1 MAISPAV
8 AYCSSGGPST
18 SAGDAGTII
27 GPVALAQLVMRRLVR
42 GALPVGLA
50 SVLLSGTA
58 TAHVDYVVDEDAGTI
73 GEAIQFLI
81 ATTSDPLN
89 AVLLAAGG
97 IGLVG
102 LLAGWL
108 VVRPISRDIAEFR
121 ATMREYTD
129 LVPWLLRISIGI
141 PLVGA
146 GFAGY
151 FVSPSVPIEARL
163 LQIGIG
169 FLLLFGLATRA
180 VAAIGL
186 VAYVVGLAVDP
197 RLLLANEF
205 VGGFAA
211 IVLLGAGRPSADDV
225 LQRVAT
231 AEGTVY
237 GQIDP
242 IHRLA
247 VRFQTLVARYEAYV
261 PTLIRVSLGL
271 NFVYLGF
278 VQKLMSPQS
287 ALAVVDK
294 YDLTSVVPVP
304 PELWVVGA
312 GVTEIAVG
320 IFLLLGLFTRGFS
333 LVAFVLFTT
342 TLFGLPDD
350 PVLAHLSLYGL
361 VSVLLITGSGPLALD
376 NTIQHTGSESARTSN

>member
-1 MAISPAV
+1 MLRRV
-8 AYCSSGGPST
+8 AR
-18 SAGDAGTII
+18 GTIPI
-27 GPVALAQLVMRRLVR
+27 GAAV
-42 GALPVGLA
+42 
-50 SVLLSGTA
+50 VLLSGTA
-58 TAHVDYVVDEDAGTI
+58 TAHVDYVIDEDPETI
-73 GEAIQFLI
+73 GEAIQFVI
-81 ATTSDPLN
+81 ATLSDPLN
-89 AVLLAAGG
+89 AVLLAVGAV
-97 IGLVG
+97 GLVG

-108 VVRPISRDIAEFR
+108 LVRPFSRDIAEFR
-121 ATMREYTD
+121 ATMQEYTD
-129 LVPWLLRISIGI
+129 LVPWLLRISIGF

-151 FVSPSVPIEARL
+151 YFSPAVPIEARL
-163 LQIGIG
+163 FQIGIG

-186 VAYVVGLAVDP
+186 VAYAVGLAVDP
-197 RLLLANEF
+197 HILLANEF
-205 VGGFAA
+205 VGGLVA
-211 IVLLGAGRPSADDV
+211 IILIGAGQPSADHV

-231 AEGTVY
+231 ADSTVY
-237 GQIDP
+237 GRIDP
-242 IHRLA
+242 VHRIA
-247 VRFQTLVARYEAYV
+247 VRFQDLVAQYSAYL
-261 PTLIRVSLGL
+261 PTLLRVSLGV

-294 YDLTSVVPVP
+294 YDLTAVVPVQR
-304 PELWVVGA
+304 ELWVVGA

-320 IFLLLGLFTRGFS
+320 IVLLLGLFTRGFS
-333 LVAFVLFTT
+333 LVAFLLFTT

-376 NTIQHTGSESARTSN
+376 NWLQPTETRSRRFSMAD

>member
-1 MAISPAV
+1 MIRRIARSAI
-8 AYCSSGGPST
+8 
-18 SAGDAGTII
+18 
-27 GPVALAQLVMRRLVR
+27 
-42 GALPVGLA
+42 PVGA
-50 SVLLSGTA
+50 ATIFLSGIA
-58 TAHVDYVVDEDAGTI
+58 TAHVDYVVDADPETI
-73 GEAIQFLI
+73 GEAIQFVI
-81 ATTSDPLN
+81 TTMSDPLN
-89 AVLLAAGG
+89 AVLLAVGAV
-97 IGLVG
+97 GLVG
-102 LLAGWL
+102 LLAGWIL
-108 VVRPISRDIAEFR
+108 VRPFPRDIAEFR
-121 ATMREYTD
+121 ATMKEYTD
-129 LVPWLLRISIGI
+129 LVPWLLRIGIGF

-151 FVSPSVPIEARL
+151 YFSPAVPIEARL

-186 VAYVVGLAVDP
+186 VAYVVGLVVDP
-197 RLLLANEF
+197 RILLANEF
-205 VGGFAA
+205 VGGFLA
-211 IVLLGAGRPSADDV
+211 IILLGAGRPSADDV
-225 LQRVAT
+225 LQRVAE
-231 AEGTVY
+231 ADSTVY
-237 GQIDP
+237 GRIDP
-242 IHRLA
+242 IHRIA
-247 VRFQTLVARYEAYV
+247 VWFQHLVVDYKVYL
-261 PTLIRVSLGL
+261 PTLLRVSLGL

-294 YDLTSVVPVP
+294 YNLTVVVPAP

-320 IFLLLGLFTRGFS
+320 IVLLLGLFTRGFS
-333 LVAFVLFTT
+333 LVAFLLFTT

-376 NTIQHTGSESARTSN
+376 NRLQPTETDSRRPSMAD

>member
-1 MAISPAV
+1 MGAA
-8 AYCSSGGPST
+8 
-18 SAGDAGTII
+18 TIF
-27 GPVALAQLVMRRLVR
+27 
-42 GALPVGLA
+42 
-50 SVLLSGTA
+50 LSGIA
-58 TAHVDYVVDEDAGTI
+58 TAHVDYVVDADPETI
-73 GEAIQFLI
+73 GEAIQFVI
-81 ATTSDPLN
+81 TTMSDPLN
-89 AVLLAAGG
+89 AVLLAVGAV
-97 IGLVG
+97 GLVG
-102 LLAGWL
+102 LLAGWIL
-108 VVRPISRDIAEFR
+108 VRPFPRDIAEFR
-121 ATMREYTD
+121 ATMKEYTD
-129 LVPWLLRISIGI
+129 LVPWLLRIGIGF

-151 FVSPSVPIEARL
+151 YFSPAVPIEARL

-186 VAYVVGLAVDP
+186 VAYVVGLVVDP
-197 RLLLANEF
+197 RILLANEF
-205 VGGFAA
+205 VGGFLA
-211 IVLLGAGRPSADDV
+211 IILLGAGRPSADDV
-225 LQRVAT
+225 LQRVAE
-231 AEGTVY
+231 ADSTVY
-237 GQIDP
+237 GRIDP
-242 IHRLA
+242 IHRIA
-247 VRFQTLVARYEAYV
+247 VWFQHLVVDYKVYL
-261 PTLIRVSLGL
+261 PTLLRVSLGL

-294 YDLTSVVPVP
+294 YNLTVVVPAP

-320 IFLLLGLFTRGFS
+320 IVLLLGLFTRGFS
-333 LVAFVLFTT
+333 LVAFLLFTT

-376 NTIQHTGSESARTSN
+376 NRLQPTETDSRRPSMAD